1 VISIIR
7 YHFTIP
13 KYFAE
18 SKSLHCRLFLFSK
31 ETIIGVENKK
41 RIMEIK
47 NERFE
52 RISEV

>member
-1 VISIIR
+1 MISIIG

-18 SKSLHCRLFLFSK
+18 SKSLQCRLFLFSK

-41 RIMEIK
+41 KNNGDK